1 MVGDNSSSNNDPEM
15 KEWMLKIERRLSR
28 LEGKVNA
35 LIMLVSGLLA
45 ILAAII
51 TKI

>member
-1 MVGDNSSSNNDPEM
+1 MEDNKHNNNDNPEI

-28 LEGKVNA
+28 LEGKMNVV
-35 LIMLVSGLLA
+35 LVILSGILA